1 MAVTYPTNPPPGF
14 SNADAA
20 RAVAPAPPLFY
31 RDYVLA
37 DGPSNYWRLGEL
49 SGTTAVDSVGG
60 INGTIIGGVTL
71 GQSGAVANDKAMT
84 FNGSTGKILTAAPVP
99 IPLVCTIEGWI
110 NYQSNAQ
117 PEKNFFVTRGL
128 AGATGDTVAVGTSG
142 VATGVLAAQV
152 GAGAISAIG
161 TLQAVAGRWH
171 HCVYVMDGSTIAFY
185 LNGVFDRTRPF
196 VRTTPSGGPGQMGFD
211 PGIYAY
217 LGSIDEIAI
226 YPKAL
231 TAQQIAAHFRAY
243 TLAPY
248 PPGPIPFAGESNPRA
263 VRAA

>member
-1 MAVTYPTNPPPGF
+1 VPTYPPGAPAGE
-14 SNADAA
+14 SNA
-20 RAVAPAPPLFY
+20 RAVRTVDPAPPLLY

-49 SGTTAVDSVGG
+49 SGLTAVDSVGG
-60 INGTIIGGVTL
+60 VNGTISGGVTL
-71 GQSGAVANDKAMT
+71 GQSGAVANDKAMA
-84 FNGSTGKILTAAPVP
+84 FNGTTGKILTAAPVP

-110 NYQSNAQ
+110 NYQSASQ
-117 PEKNFFVTRGL
+117 PEKNFFVTRTL

-142 VATGVLAAQV
+142 VATGVLAATV

-161 TLQAVAGRWH
+161 TVPVVAGRWH

-185 LNGVFDRTRPF
+185 LNGVFDRTQPF
-196 VRTTPSGGPGQMGFD
+196 VRTTPSGGPGQIGFD
-211 PGIYAY
+211 PGVFAY

-243 TLAPY
+243 TLASY
-248 PPGPIPFAGESNPRA
+248 PPGPIPNAGESNPRA
-263 VRAA
+263 VA